1 MMTPIRRR
9 MLEDLKRH
17 SLAERT
23 QQSYLNYIA
32 RLARHFGVSPDHL
45 TREQLDEFQHAL
57 LRQGVGRSTLKGAVA
72 AMRFFYN
79 KTLQRNWQIE
89 PILVPKP
96 FKQLPEVLTI
106 DEVTRLLAAAHP
118 QKMRMLLTTMYG
130 CGLRVSEAARLTIRD
145 IDSQRMVIRVRQ
157 SKGHKDRYVPL
168 GDSLLGQ
175 LRDYWK
181 QERPTKF
188 LFPGSRSGTQLTLS
202 TVRQAFHRA
211 SEIAGIE
218 TPCST
223 HILRHSYATHCLQAG
238 MDLRTIQQVLG
249 HTSLQTTSIY
259 MHVTDGIT
267 RAGDT
272 FPDLLAEDA

>member
-1 MMTPIRRR
+1 MMTPLRRR

-17 SLAERT
+17 NLAERT
-23 QQSYLNYIA
+23 QQSYLSYIT
-32 RLARHFGVSPDHL
+32 RLARHFGVSPDQL
-45 TREQLDEFQHAL
+45 TRQQLDEFQHAL
-57 LRQGVGRSTLKGAVA
+57 IHQGVGRSTLKGVVA

-89 PILVPKP
+89 PVLVPKP
-96 FKQLPEVLTI
+96 LRQLPEVLTVE
-106 DEVTRLLAAAHP
+106 EVARLLAAVQP
-118 QKMRMLLTTMYG
+118 EKVRMLFTTMYG

-145 IDSQRMVIRVRQ
+145 IDSQRMVIRIQQ

-181 QERPTKF
+181 QERPTTF
-188 LFPGSRSGTQLTLS
+188 LFPGSRPHTRLALS
-202 TVRQAFHRA
+202 TVRHAFHRA
-211 SEIAGIE
+211 SEVAGIA
-218 TPCST
+218 TLCST

-249 HTSLQTTSIY
+249 HTSLQTPSMY
-259 MHVTDGIT
+259 LHVTDGTT

-272 FPDLLAEDA
+272 FPDLLAEDV

>member
-1 MMTPIRRR
+1 MTPLRRR

-17 SLAERT
+17 NLAERT
-23 QQSYLNYIA
+23 QQSYLHFIA
-32 RLARHFGVSPDHL
+32 RLARHFGVSPDQL
-45 TREQLDEFQHAL
+45 TREQLDEFQHEL
-57 LRQGVGRSTLKGAVA
+57 TRQGVGQSTLKGAVA

-89 PILVPKP
+89 SVLVPKEL
-96 FKQLPEVLTI
+96 KQLPEVLTV
-106 DEVTRLLAAAHP
+106 DEVARLLAAVQP
-118 QKMRMLLTTMYG
+118 EKLKMLFTTMYG
-130 CGLRVSEAARLTIRD
+130 CGLRVSEAVRLTIQD
-145 IDSQRMVIRVRQ
+145 IDSQRMVIRIRQ
-157 SKGHKDRYVPL
+157 GKGHKDRYVPL
-168 GDSLLGQ
+168 GDSLLRQ

-181 QERPTKF
+181 QERPTTF
-188 LFPGSRSGTQLTLS
+188 LFPGSRPDTQLALG
-202 TVRQAFHRA
+202 TVRHAFRRA

-218 TPCST
+218 APCST

-259 MHVTDGIT
+259 MHVTDGTT

-272 FPDLLAEDA
+272 FPDLLAEDV

>member
-1 MMTPIRRR
+1 

-17 SLAERT
+17 NFAERT
-23 QQSYLNYIA
+23 QQSYLSFIA

-45 TREQLDEFQHAL
+45 TREQLDEFQHEL
-57 LRQGVGRSTLKGAVA
+57 IRQGVGRSTLKGAVA

-89 PILVPKP
+89 SVLVPKEI
-96 FKQLPEVLTI
+96 KQLPEVLTV
-106 DEVTRLLAAAHP
+106 DEVARLLAAVQP
-118 QKMRMLLTTMYG
+118 EKLRMLLATMYG
-130 CGLRVSEAARLTIRD
+130 CGLRVSEAARLAIQD
-145 IDSQRMVIRVRQ
+145 IDSQRMVIRIRQ

-168 GDSLLGQ
+168 GDSLLRQ

-181 QERPTKF
+181 QERPTTF
-188 LFPGSRSGTQLTLS
+188 LFPGSRPDTPLTLGA
-202 TVRQAFHRA
+202 VRHAFRRA

-218 TPCST
+218 APCST

-259 MHVTDGIT
+259 MHVTDGTT

-272 FPDLLAEDA
+272 FPDLLAEDV

>member
-1 MMTPIRRR
+1 MTPLRRR

-17 SLAERT
+17 NLAERT
-23 QQSYLNYIA
+23 QQSYLSFIA
-32 RLARHFGVSPDHL
+32 RLARFFGVSPDQL
-45 TREQLDEFQHAL
+45 TREHLDEFQHEL
-57 LRQGVGRSTLKGAVA
+57 IRQGVGQSTLIGAVA

-79 KTLQRNWQIE
+79 KTLQRNWKIE
-89 PILVPKP
+89 SVLGPKKL
-96 FKQLPEVLTI
+96 KQLPEVLTV
-106 DEVTRLLAAAHP
+106 DEVARLLAAVYP
-118 QKMRMLLTTMYG
+118 EKLRMLLTTMYS
-130 CGLRVSEAARLTIRD
+130 CGLRVSEATRLTIQD

-157 SKGHKDRYVPL
+157 GKGHKDRYVPL
-168 GDSLLGQ
+168 GDSLLRE

-181 QERPTKF
+181 QERPTTF
-188 LFPGSRSGTQLTLS
+188 LFPGSSPDTQLTLS
-202 TVRQAFHRA
+202 TVRHAFRRA

-218 TPCST
+218 APCST

-259 MHVTDGIT
+259 MHVTDGTT

-272 FPDLLAEDA
+272 FPDLLAEDV

>member
-1 MMTPIRRR
+1 MTLLRTR

-17 SLAERT
+17 NLAERT
-23 QQSYLNYIA
+23 QQSYLSYIA
-32 RLARHFGVSPDHL
+32 RLARHFDVSPDHL
-45 TREQLDEFQHAL
+45 TREQLDEFQHEL
-57 LRQGVGRSTLKGAVA
+57 IRQGVGRSTLKGAVA

-89 PILVPKP
+89 PVLVPKP
-96 FKQLPEVLTI
+96 PKQLPEVLTVE
-106 DEVTRLLAAAHP
+106 EVARLLAAVHP
-118 QKMRMLLTTMYG
+118 AKLRMLLTTMYG
-130 CGLRVSEAARLTIRD
+130 CGLRVSEATRLTIQD
-145 IDSQRMVIRVRQ
+145 IDSQRKVIRIRKG
-157 SKGHKDRYVPL
+157 KGHKDRYVPL
-168 GDSLLGQ
+168 GDSLLKE

-181 QERPTKF
+181 QERPAAL
-188 LFPGSRSGTQLTLS
+188 LFPGSRPDAQLALG
-202 TVRQAFHRA
+202 TVRHAFHRA

-218 TPCST
+218 PPCST

-259 MHVTDGIT
+259 MHVTDGTT

-272 FPDLLAEDA
+272 FPDLLAEDT

>member
-1 MMTPIRRR
+1 MTPLRRR

-17 SLAERT
+17 NLAERT
-23 QQSYLNYIA
+23 QQSYLSFIA
-32 RLARHFGVSPDHL
+32 RLARFFGVSPDQL
-45 TREQLDEFQHAL
+45 TREHLDEFQHEL
-57 LRQGVGRSTLKGAVA
+57 IRQGVGQSTLIGAVA

-79 KTLQRNWQIE
+79 KTLQRNWKIE
-89 PILVPKP
+89 SVLGPKKL
-96 FKQLPEVLTI
+96 KQLPEVLTV
-106 DEVTRLLAAAHP
+106 DEVARLLAAVYP
-118 QKMRMLLTTMYG
+118 EKLRMLLTTMYS
-130 CGLRVSEAARLTIRD
+130 CGLRVSEATRLTIQD

-157 SKGHKDRYVPL
+157 GKGHKDRYVPL
-168 GDSLLGQ
+168 GDSLLRE

-181 QERPTKF
+181 QERPTTF
-188 LFPGSRSGTQLTLS
+188 LFPGSRADTQLTLGS
-202 TVRQAFHRA
+202 VRHAFRRA

-218 TPCST
+218 APCST

-259 MHVTDGIT
+259 MHVTDGTT

-272 FPDLLAEDA
+272 FPDLLAEDV

>member
-1 MMTPIRRR
+1 MTPLRKR

-17 SLAERT
+17 NLAERT
-23 QQSYLNYIA
+23 QESYLNVIA

-45 TREQLDEFQHAL
+45 TREQLDEFQHEL
-57 LRQGVGRSTLKGAVA
+57 IRQGVGQSTLKGAVA

-79 KTLQRNWQIE
+79 KTLQRNWKIE
-89 PILVPKP
+89 SVLVPKEL
-96 FKQLPEVLTI
+96 KQLPEVLTV
-106 DEVTRLLAAAHP
+106 DEVARLLAAVQP
-118 QKMRMLLTTMYG
+118 EKLRMLLTTMYG
-130 CGLRVSEAARLTIRD
+130 CGLRVSEAVRLAIQD

-157 SKGHKDRYVPL
+157 GKGHKDRYVPL
-168 GDSLLGQ
+168 GDALLRQ

-181 QERPTKF
+181 QERPTTF
-188 LFPGSRSGTQLTLS
+188 LFPGSRPDTQLTLA
-202 TVRQAFHRA
+202 TVRRAFHRA

-218 TPCST
+218 PPCST

-259 MHVTDGIT
+259 MHVTDGTT

-272 FPDLLAEDA
+272 FPDLLAEDV